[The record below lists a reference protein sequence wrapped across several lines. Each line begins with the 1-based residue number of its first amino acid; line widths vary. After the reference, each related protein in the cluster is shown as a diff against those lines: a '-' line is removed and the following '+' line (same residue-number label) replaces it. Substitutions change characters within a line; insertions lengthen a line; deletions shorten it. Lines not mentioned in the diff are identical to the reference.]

1 MEFICWTF
9 SQKFKQFDNS
19 SNRLT
24 QLIRDAY
31 CENVQ
36 QINSKIYIY
45 RCQLPLLPY
54 LRHTT
59 FKAHFWQ
66 KSPPKKFRYKAH
78 FFEVK
83 IYLLKNEV
91 ILGWFKVTLLNF
103 VNFCSTIFQ
112 KWRDCTSYWQ
122 IFGNFWRI
130 LAKMTEFALVLQ
142 AWSTNLCF
150 FC

>member
-1 MEFICWTF
+1 MTTT
-9 SQKFKQFDNS
+9 S
-19 SNRLT
+19 
-24 QLIRDAY
+24 
-31 CENVQ
+31 
-36 QINSKIYIY
+36 
-45 RCQLPLLPY
+45 

-59 FKAHFWQ
+59 FKAHFCQ

-112 KWRDCTSYWQ
+112 KWRDCTSFWQ

-130 LAKMTEFALVLQ
+130 LAKLTEFALVEIVLVDRNEKRCYFLPFFRKYVFRTF
-142 AWSTNLCF
+142 AEFFWKISNLRHIFEDFGHQKVCLK
-150 FC
+150 